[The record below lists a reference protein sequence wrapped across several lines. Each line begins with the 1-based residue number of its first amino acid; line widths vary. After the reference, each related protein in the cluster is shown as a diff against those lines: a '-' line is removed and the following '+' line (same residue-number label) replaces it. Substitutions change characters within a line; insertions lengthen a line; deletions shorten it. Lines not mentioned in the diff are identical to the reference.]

1 MPPLP
6 WLITAVAEPLF
17 FLPCVG
23 AVLNRQPG
31 HWIVHA
37 LHEQGEANAEGGAP
51 ADDKPSTRA
60 LQQMVARHLLDPATT
75 IPTDN
80 AKLRSA
86 VSPAC

>member
-1 MPPLP
+1 M
-6 WLITAVAEPLF
+6 
-17 FLPCVG
+17 
-23 AVLNRQPG
+23 
-31 HWIVHA
+31 HD
-37 LHEQGEANAEGGAP
+37 LHEQGEVAAEGGAS

-86 VSPAC
+86 VRP